1 MFGATY
7 GLDIQCIEAES
18 LGPHKDKIQGKAC
31 AAKMQDASIAT
42 HMVKQK
48 MHVPA

>member
-1 MFGATY
+1 MDWTY
-7 GLDIQCIEAES
+7 NAEAES